1 MNGDLESTLNELGPE
16 YRDVVARLKTAR
28 EVEPSGTRDFSFPRT
43 EWKRRVGYLVAAS
56 LARRRQLVQR
66 LYHSPERRRAPRV

>member
-28 EVEPSGTRDFSFPRT
+28 EVEPSA
-43 EWKRRVGYLVAAS
+43 RVGACAPAALVLAPGKAGLVLGACAAEPHPS
-56 LARRRQLVQR
+56 SDR
-66 LYHSPERRRAPRV
+66 